1 VLVRIERT
9 PYEEELRVAQAMG
22 APPATEAAKNRS
34 NAHGKKAGGSRS
46 AKSINHLG
54 GSPPRVTHGGGATSS
69 SSGGGLHLL
78 GMKKI
83 FRRNSKGGGSA
94 TDRTGS
100 DDEQGGQQRQQPS
113 AAAAAAAS
121 GTKPFS
127 NRGPNGGGGG
137 VESSAGAS
145 SSAAGP
151 THASPG
157 LSTPNRRRGLLFPF
171 QNKRRESNGDGAMD
185 EERSPQAT
193 SPNRRDL
200 PTIVLEG
207 VNLLETPR
215 TIKSGGLSP
224 PASPNRVSLFQWQ
237 DEMEALQLRRQVD
250 EKQDRKTRDGF
261 CRRVSAYDGVV
272 IEVEGKAAYEMGNYL
287 GGGVA
292 GVVYEGHRL
301 RPMEEYP
308 VRLGRGDS
316 FLQHPRND
324 NSSFRGAD
332 GNNTVVIQVPTARQ
346 SSSDPP
352 PPLENISLHNF
363 LCMTA
368 ENAVEDDE
376 VIATAVV
383 DTSMQDRVSSLL
395 TDDGNASI
403 SRAYRDQ
410 EMALEAT
417 MSSDKG
423 GILIDTV
430 DAPSR
435 SKHYARATFG
445 LPDDASLQGAMEE
458 TVAIKVL
465 NPVGFR
471 LLSEDVTNAAV
482 VARRGEPL
490 SPAVLKGEAPMEE
503 RHVWWLINPNSR
515 NLRTLQRY
523 GLETNKGSSRR
534 VEVDRGSAERGLR
547 ISLVAAYQ
555 ENGVLKELPLTRCIE
570 IWGHVPFG
578 ASDADFKAL
587 LTAIDR
593 INQGQTPSPL
603 SLILETSSLEP
614 APGRVGTGFTD
625 SSYGSSLEES
635 KTGHPMVS
643 KRTYVL
649 YFVRQCGLV
658 CISN

>member
-1 VLVRIERT
+1 
-9 PYEEELRVAQAMG
+9 MG
-22 APPATEAAKNRS
+22 APAAPEAVNSSGTTSKRAAGRS
-34 NAHGKKAGGSRS
+34 S
-46 AKSINHLG
+46 AKINHPLVG
-54 GSPPRVTHGGGATSS
+54 KGSTPPRVFNGGSGGASSSATGGG
-69 SSGGGLHLL
+69 LL

-83 FRRNSKGGGSA
+83 FRRNSKGGSA

-100 DDEQGGQQRQQPS
+100 DDEQGGQPQPP
-113 AAAAAAAS
+113 AAA
-121 GTKPFS
+121 
-127 NRGPNGGGGG
+127 GGGFK
-137 VESSAGAS
+137 SSNAGNSS

-151 THASPG
+151 AQASSPG

-171 QNKRRESNGDGAMD
+171 QNKRRESNGDGVD
-185 EERSPQAT
+185 EERSPQAS
-193 SPNRRDL
+193 SPNRREI

-215 TIKSGGLSP
+215 TIRSGGVSSP
-224 PASPNRVSLFQWQ
+224 PPGAASSPNRASLFQWQ
-237 DEMEALQLRRQVD
+237 DEMEALQRRRQVD
-250 EKQDRKTRDGF
+250 EKQERKTRDGF

-272 IEVEGKAAYEMGNYL
+272 IEVDGKAAYEMGNYL

-316 FLQHPRND
+316 FLQQSRFND
-324 NSSFRGAD
+324 NSSFRGGAD
-332 GNNTVVIQVPTARQ
+332 GNNTVVIQMPTTRPR
-346 SSSDPP
+346 SEDVPP
-352 PPLENISLHNF
+352 PVESITLQNF

-368 ENAVEDDE
+368 ENAVVEDDA
-376 VIATAVV
+376 VMATAVV

-417 MSSDKG
+417 MSAGKG

-471 LLSEDVTNAAV
+471 LLSEDVTNTAV

-490 SPAVLKGEAPMEE
+490 SPAVLKGDAPMEE

-523 GLETNKGSSRR
+523 GLDANQGSSRR

-547 ISLVAAYQ
+547 ISLIAAYQ

-593 INQGQTPSPL
+593 INQGQSPATL

-614 APGRVGTGFTD
+614 TPGRVGTGFTD

-649 YFVRQCGLV
+649 TDV
-658 CISN
+658 CT

>member
-1 VLVRIERT
+1 
-9 PYEEELRVAQAMG
+9 MG
-22 APPATEAAKNRS
+22 APPATEAVNNS
-34 NAHGKKAGGSRS
+34 TSNNNAHGRRAAGSRS
-46 AKSINHLG
+46 AKTNHLG
-54 GSPPRVTHGGGATSS
+54 GGGKGSSPPRVVLANGGAVPSSTGGG
-69 SSGGGLHLL
+69 LL

-83 FRRNSKGGGSA
+83 FRRNSKGGSA

-100 DDEQGGQQRQQPS
+100 DDEHVGQQQQQPTTTTAGIKYGGRGPNS
-113 AAAAAAAS
+113 GEERAGAAS
-121 GTKPFS
+121 G
-127 NRGPNGGGGG
+127 
-137 VESSAGAS
+137 
-145 SSAAGP
+145 AGP
-151 THASPG
+151 ANSSPG

-171 QNKRRESNGDGAMD
+171 QSKRRESNGDGLV
-185 EERSPQAT
+185 EERSPRQAQA

-215 TIKSGGLSP
+215 TIKSGGASP
-224 PASPNRVSLFQWQ
+224 PAPGTTSSPNRVSLFQWQ
-237 DEMEALQLRRQVD
+237 DEMEALQLRRQVE
-250 EKQDRKTRDGF
+250 EKQEMKTRDGF

-316 FLQHPRND
+316 FLQHREG

-332 GNNTVVIQVPTARQ
+332 GNNTVVIQVPTTRPG
-346 SSSDPP
+346 SGDPP
-352 PPLENISLHNF
+352 PPVENISLHNF

-368 ENAVEDDE
+368 ENAVEDDG
-376 VIATAVV
+376 VIATTVG

-471 LLSEDVTNAAV
+471 LLSEDVTNSAV

-490 SPAVLKGEAPMEE
+490 SPAVLEGEAPMEE

-523 GLETNKGSSRR
+523 GLDANQGSSRR

-547 ISLVAAYQ
+547 ISLIAAFQ

-614 APGRVGTGFTD
+614 TPGRVGTGFTD

-643 KRTYVL
+643 KRTYVPAI
-649 YFVRQCGLV
+649 FA
-658 CISN
+658 

>member
-1 VLVRIERT
+1 MATTRSSSKCR
-9 PYEEELRVAQAMG
+9 PSGKVAQ
-22 APPATEAAKNRS
+22 
-34 NAHGKKAGGSRS
+34 
-46 AKSINHLG
+46 
-54 GSPPRVTHGGGATSS
+54 
-69 SSGGGLHLL
+69 
-78 GMKKI
+78 
-83 FRRNSKGGGSA
+83 
-94 TDRTGS
+94 
-100 DDEQGGQQRQQPS
+100 
-113 AAAAAAAS
+113 
-121 GTKPFS
+121 
-127 NRGPNGGGGG
+127 
-137 VESSAGAS
+137 
-145 SSAAGP
+145 
-151 THASPG
+151 
-157 LSTPNRRRGLLFPF
+157 
-171 QNKRRESNGDGAMD
+171 
-185 EERSPQAT
+185 
-193 SPNRRDL
+193 
-200 PTIVLEG
+200 
-207 VNLLETPR
+207 
-215 TIKSGGLSP
+215 
-224 PASPNRVSLFQWQ
+224 
-237 DEMEALQLRRQVD
+237 
-250 EKQDRKTRDGF
+250 TR
-261 CRRVSAYDGVV
+261 
-272 IEVEGKAAYEMGNYL
+272 
-287 GGGVA
+287 
-292 GVVYEGHRL
+292 
-301 RPMEEYP
+301 
-308 VRLGRGDS
+308 
-316 FLQHPRND
+316 
-324 NSSFRGAD
+324 
-332 GNNTVVIQVPTARQ
+332 
-346 SSSDPP
+346 P

-649 YFVRQCGLV
+649 HSDCAPVRAYAYHHLTHPMLFVPSIAQWNLSRSDHRTQDRVL
-658 CISN
+658 